1 MSLKN
6 LISPE
11 QRRKKLR
18 TILSKKGFARIIEA
32 HNGLSGLIGKLGMTP
47 VLIWKTEIAWN
58 STVCGKAVLP
68 IQHRKDI
75 RMLK

>member
-11 QRRKKLR
+11 QRRKKLKA
-18 TILSKKGFARIIEA
+18 ILSKNGFARIIET
-32 HNGLSGLIGKLGMTP
+32 HNGLSGLIGNDACINLENGDC
-47 VLIWKTEIAWN
+47 LEFDGLWE
-58 STVCGKAVLP
+58 SSLP